1 MSKDNTVYISRDFEL
16 MMISAMRYAI
26 GRQTYM
32 PSVTI
37 DYIRM
42 LIHKLSANTLYVMER
57 DIREEVERYERM
69 GHELYMKRE
78 WVGLMNDINEAY
90 KFKKAVEDAFKEET

>member
-1 MSKDNTVYISRDFEL
+1 MSKENTVYVSRDFEL

-42 LIHKLSANTLYVMER
+42 LIPKLSTNTLYVMER

-69 GHELYMKRE
+69 QYELYMKRE
-78 WVGLMNDINEAY
+78 WLELKNDIQEAY
-90 KFKKAVEDAFKEET
+90 KFKKAVEDGLEDV

>member
-16 MMISAMRYAI
+16 MMISAMRYAL
-26 GRQTYM
+26 GRATYM
-32 PSVTI
+32 PSITI

-42 LIHKLSANTLYVMER
+42 LMSRLSASTLYVMER

-69 GHELYMKRE
+69 GWELYMKHE
-78 WVGLMNDINEAY
+78 WVQLMNDINEAY
-90 KFKKAVEDAFKEET
+90 KFKKAVEDELN

>member
-1 MSKDNTVYISRDFEL
+1 MSKEKTVYVSRDFEL

-42 LIHKLSANTLYVMER
+42 LIPKLSTNTLYVMER
-57 DIREEVERYERM
+57 DIREEVDRYKRM
-69 GHELYMKRE
+69 ESELYMERE
-78 WVGLMNDINEAY
+78 WLELKNDIHEAY
-90 KFKKAVEDAFKEET
+90 KFKKAVEDGLEDV

>member
-16 MMISAMRYAI
+16 MMISAMRYAL
-26 GRQTYM
+26 GRATYM
-32 PSVTI
+32 PSITI

-42 LIHKLSANTLYVMER
+42 LMSRLSANTLHVMER

-69 GHELYMKRE
+69 GWELYMKHE
-78 WVGLMNDINEAY
+78 WVQLMNDINEAY
-90 KFKKAVEDAFKEET
+90 KFKKAVEDELN